1 MLIFCKLKFTKFTKI
16 GNIVEINKKIGQ
28 KIKVFRKKLGLQA
41 NKLSELLNISPSYL
55 NLIESGKRNI
65 DGDLLLRVCQELR
78 IELSDITSDKEINL
92 NNAKIAI
99 SKFSKNKNI
108 KNLDLKIGPKIKAFR
123 RQLGLQANKFAEQL
137 KISPSYLN
145 LIESGKRNIDG
156 NLLIKISQELRVE
169 LSDLTSKED
178 VNLENDITELLDDQL
193 FEGLD
198 ILGPEVKDLVNTNPK
213 IAKALI
219 KLGDNFKQKDHEIV
233 NKVEN
238 ISGKI
243 IDSRKAAFPGEVISD
258 FLQENKN
265 FFPKLE
271 NFANNIFEKV
281 KQNNRTRYIALC
293 EFLNSEYG
301 IIVKDI
307 IPEEGKP
314 FSKIYKT
321 KEKELFLSDYLSI
334 ETKKLHA
341 AAQIAQ
347 EGASKEIDEYLSTF
361 SFPSQEAKKLTRV
374 ALLNYCGAAILMPY
388 KLFHK
393 ECKELKYDLEL
404 LQNTFATSFEQ
415 VAHRVTCLQDPDLP
429 GIPFHFLRVDVA
441 GNISKRFS
449 LSGIEIPRY
458 GGACPRWNVYSA
470 FSRPGVIQAAVSKMT
485 NGEKYVC
492 IARTVEK
499 GVGRYGQKK
508 SMLSIGLGCEAKYAK
523 DFVYTENLDLNDKKS
538 ELPIGVSCRTCDR
551 LDCSQRA
558 FPPLHKKFDI
568 DINSR
573 GVSVYVSE

>member
-1 MLIFCKLKFTKFTKI
+1 MSQIDKEI
-16 GNIVEINKKIGQ
+16 GH

-41 NKLSELLNISPSYL
+41 KRLAEQLSISPSYL
-55 NLIESGKRNI
+55 NLIESGKRKI
-65 DGDLLLRVCQELR
+65 DGDLLLRISQELR
-78 IELSDITSDKEINL
+78 IELSDLSIKEPLNL
-92 NNAKIAI
+92 NNSKIAI
-99 SKFSKNKNI
+99 SKFSNKKELN
-108 KNLDLKIGPKIKAFR
+108 KLNLRIGPKIKAFR
-123 RQLGLQANKFAEQL
+123 RQLGLQANKLSEQL
-137 KISPSYLN
+137 GISPSYLN
-145 LIESGKRNIDG
+145 LIESGKRKIDG
-156 NLLIKISQELRVE
+156 DLVLKVCKELKIE
-169 LSDLTSKED
+169 LSDLTSKTNL
-178 VNLENDITELLDDQL
+178 NLENNISELLSDDL
-193 FEGLD
+193 FEDLD
-198 ILGPEVKDLVNTNPK
+198 IVGPEVKDLVNTNPK

-243 IDSRKAAFPGEVISD
+243 IDGRKASFPGEVVAD
-258 FLQENKN
+258 FLQENN
-265 FFPKLE
+265 NYFPKLE
-271 NFANNIFEKV
+271 LFADKIFDKV
-281 KQNNRTRYIALC
+281 KQNSRTRYIALC
-293 EFLNSEYG
+293 NFLKSEYS
-301 IIVKDI
+301 ITVKDI

-314 FSKIYKT
+314 FSKIYNK
-321 KEKELFLSDYLSI
+321 KSKELLLSDYLSL

-341 AAQIAQ
+341 AAQMAQ
-347 EGASKEIDEYLSTF
+347 EGAAKEINDYLETF
-361 SFPSQEAKKLTRV
+361 KFPSEEARKLTKV

-393 ECKELKYDLEL
+393 ECKNLKYDLEL

-415 VAHRVTCLQDPDLP
+415 VAHRVTCLQNPELP

-470 FSRPGVIQAAVSKMT
+470 FSRPGVIQAAVSKMV

-508 SMLSIGLGCEAKYAK
+508 SMLSIGLGCEAKYARE
-523 DFVYTENLDLNDKKS
+523 FVYTENLDLNDKKS

-558 FPPLHKKFDI
+558 FPPLHKKFDV
-568 DINSR
+568 DINNR
-573 GVSVYVSE
+573 GVSVYVSD

>member
-1 MLIFCKLKFTKFTKI
+1 MSKLD
-16 GNIVEINKKIGQ
+16 N
-28 KIKVFRKKLGLQA
+28 
-41 NKLSELLNISPSYL
+41 
-55 NLIESGKRNI
+55 
-65 DGDLLLRVCQELR
+65 
-78 IELSDITSDKEINL
+78 
-92 NNAKIAI
+92 
-99 SKFSKNKNI
+99 
-108 KNLDLKIGPKIKAFR
+108 KIGPKIKAFR
-123 RQLGLQANKFAEQL
+123 RQIGMQANKLAEEL
-137 KISPSYLN
+137 GISPSYLN
-145 LIESGKRNIDG
+145 LIEKGKRKIDG
-156 NLLIKISQELRVE
+156 DLLINVCEKLRIE
-169 LSDLTSKED
+169 LSDLTSKTD
-178 VNLENDITELLDDQL
+178 LNLENNISELLSDEL
-193 FEGLD
+193 FEDLD
-198 ILGPEVKDLVNTNPK
+198 ILGPEVKDLVSTNPK

-233 NKVEN
+233 NKLEN

-271 NFANNIFEKV
+271 NFANIIFEKV

-293 EFLNSEYG
+293 NFLKDEYG
-301 IIVKDI
+301 ITVKDI

-314 FSKIYKT
+314 FSKIYKAKT
-321 KEKELFLSDYLSI
+321 KELFLSDYISI

-341 AAQIAQ
+341 AAQISQ

-361 SFPSQEAKKLTRV
+361 VFPSKEAKKLTRV

-393 ECKELKYDLEL
+393 ECNELKYDLEL

-415 VAHRVTCLQDPDLP
+415 VAHRVTCLQDPNLP

-492 IARTVEK
+492 IAKTVEK

-573 GVSVYVSE
+573 GVSIYVSE

>member
-1 MLIFCKLKFTKFTKI
+1 MEI
-16 GNIVEINKKIGQ
+16 GS
-28 KIKVFRKKLGLQA
+28 KIKSFRKKLGLQA
-41 NKLSELLNISPSYL
+41 NKLAEQLSISPSYL
-55 NLIESGKRNI
+55 NLIEKGKRNI

-78 IELSDITSDKEINL
+78 IELSDLQGEKEINL
-92 NNAKIAI
+92 NNSKLAI
-99 SKFSKNKNI
+99 SKFLKKKNI
-108 KNLDLKIGPKIKAFR
+108 KKLDLKVGPKIKAFR
-123 RQLGLQANKFAEQL
+123 RQLGIQANKFAEQL
-137 KISPSYLN
+137 LISPSYLN

-156 NLLIKISQELRVE
+156 SLLIRISKELRVD
-169 LSDLTSKED
+169 LSDLTSKSD
-178 VNLENDITELLDDQL
+178 INLENDISDLLDDQL
-193 FEGLD
+193 FEDLD

-219 KLGDNFKQKDHEIV
+219 KLGDNFKQKDHEII
-233 NKVEN
+233 NRVEN

-243 IDSRKAAFPGEVISD
+243 IDNRKNSFPGEVVSD

-265 FFPKLE
+265 YFPLLE
-271 NFANNIFEKV
+271 NFANKVFEKV
-281 KQNNRTRYIALC
+281 QKNNRTRYIALC
-293 EFLNSEYG
+293 DFLNKEYS

-307 IPEEGKP
+307 IPEEKKP
-314 FSKIYKT
+314 FSKVFNK
-321 KEKELFLSDYLSI
+321 KKKELLLSDYNSL

-347 EGASKEIDEYLSTF
+347 EGADKEIEEYLSKFT
-361 SFPSQEAKKLTRV
+361 FPSDESKKLTKI

-388 KLFHK
+388 KLFHT
-393 ECKELKYDLEL
+393 ECKKLKYDLEL

-415 VAHRVTCLQDPDLP
+415 VAHRVTCLQDPKLP
-429 GIPFHFLRVDVA
+429 GIPFHFLRVDMA

-470 FSRPGVIQAAVSKMT
+470 LTRPGVIQAAVSKMS

-499 GVGRYGQKK
+499 GIGRFGQSK
-508 SMLSIGLGCEAKYAK
+508 SILSIGLGCEAKYAK
-523 DFVYTENLDLNDKKS
+523 EFVYSENLNVNDKS
-538 ELPIGVSCRTCDR
+538 TEIPIGVSCRTCDR

-558 FPPLHKKFDI
+558 FPPLHKKFDV

-573 GVSVYVSE
+573 GVSVYVGDKKS

>member
-1 MLIFCKLKFTKFTKI
+1 M
-16 GNIVEINKKIGQ
+16 INFDKELGQ
-28 KIKVFRKKLGLQA
+28 KIKNYRRKLGLQA
-41 NKLSELLNISPSYL
+41 KKLAQQINISPSYL
-55 NLIESGKRNI
+55 NLIESGKRKI
-65 DGDLLLRVCQELR
+65 DGDLLLKISQELR
-78 IELSDITSDKEINL
+78 IDFSDLSLNEEIDINNSKKAIANFKSNQKISDL
-92 NNAKIAI
+92 N
-99 SKFSKNKNI
+99 
-108 KNLDLKIGPKIKAFR
+108 LKIGPKIKAFR
-123 RQLGLQANKFAEQL
+123 RQLGIQANKLAEEL
-137 KISPSYLN
+137 GISASYLN
-145 LIESGKRNIDG
+145 LIESGKRRIDG
-156 NLLIKISQELRVE
+156 DLVIRVCKELKINLE
-169 LSDLTSKED
+169 DLTSKAD
-178 VNLENDITELLDDQL
+178 LNLENNISELLSDEI
-193 FEGLD
+193 FEDLD
-198 ILGPEVKDLVNTNPK
+198 ILGPEVKDLVNSNPK
-213 IAKALI
+213 IAKALV
-219 KLGDNFKQKDHEIV
+219 KLGDNFKQKDIEIV

-243 IDSRKAAFPGEVISD
+243 IDSRKAAFPGEVVSD
-258 FLQENKN
+258 FLQDNKN

-271 NFANNIFEKV
+271 DFANLIFEKI
-281 KQNNRTRYIALC
+281 KQNNRTRYVALC
-293 EFLNSEYG
+293 GFLKSEYN
-301 IIVKDI
+301 IRVIDI
-307 IPEEGKP
+307 IPEESKP
-314 FSKIYKT
+314 FSKIFDSK
-321 KEKELFLSDYLSI
+321 KKELLLSDYISL

-347 EGASKEIDEYLSTF
+347 VGAAREIEDYLS
-361 SFPSQEAKKLTRV
+361 SFKFPTEESKKLTRV

-415 VAHRVTCLQDPDLP
+415 VAHRVTCLQDPELP
-429 GIPFHFLRVDVA
+429 GIPFHLLRVDIA

-492 IARTVEK
+492 IAKTVEK

-523 DFVYTENLDLNDKKS
+523 EFVYTENLNLNDKKT
-538 ELPIGVSCRTCDR
+538 EIPIGVSCRTCDR

-558 FPPLHKKFDI
+558 FPPLHKKFDV

-573 GVSVYVSE
+573 GVSVYVTDK